1 MEKFTVTINYH
12 GNYGYIEYDP
22 ETKSAAVHL
31 GVEAP
36 RAAVEKYLAEP
47 HTFKVCV
54 GPTIRDFKEVTLQP
68 LESLE
73 NFQLCLTR
81 MWVAQPL
88 ESLENFQLCLTRM
101 WVAVDVRV
109 EWSMPPG
116 MAENL

>member
-1 MEKFTVTINYH
+1 MMEKFTVTINYH

-22 ETKSAAVHL
+22 DTKSAAVHL
-31 GVEAP
+31 GVEEP

-47 HTFKVCV
+47 HTFKICV

-81 MWVAQPL
+81 MWVAI
-88 ESLENFQLCLTRM
+88 
-101 WVAVDVRV
+101 DVRV

>member
-1 MEKFTVTINYH
+1 MMEKYAVTINSH
-12 GNYGYIEYDP
+12 GKYGYIEYDP
-22 ETKSAAVHL
+22 ETKSADVHMSAE
-31 GVEAP
+31 GP
-36 RAAVEKYLAEP
+36 KAAVEKYLAEP

-54 GPTIRDFKEVTLQP
+54 GPTIRDFKEVTLEP

-81 MWVAQPL
+81 MWVT
-88 ESLENFQLCLTRM
+88 N
-101 WVAVDVRV
+101 DVRV

>member
-22 ETKSAAVHL
+22 DTKSAAVHL
-31 GVEAP
+31 GVEEP

-54 GPTIRDFKEVTLQP
+54 GPTIRDFQEVTLQP

-81 MWVAQPL
+81 MWVAIV
-88 ESLENFQLCLTRM
+88 SLCTLYATRAFIKFKIVLHGSVAQLDRAT
-101 WVAVDVRV
+101 A
-109 EWSMPPG
+109 S
-116 MAENL
+116 

>member
-1 MEKFTVTINYH
+1 MAEKYAVTINHH
-12 GNYGYIEYDP
+12 GKYGYIEYDP
-22 ETKSAAVHL
+22 ETKQADVHL
-31 GVEAP
+31 GVEGP
-36 RAAVEKYLAEP
+36 KAAVEKYLAEP

-73 NFQLCLTR
+73 NFQLGLTR
-81 MWVAQPL
+81 MWVA
-88 ESLENFQLCLTRM
+88 N
-101 WVAVDVRV
+101 DVRV

>member
-1 MEKFTVTINYH
+1 MVDKFTVTINSH
-12 GNYGYIEYDP
+12 VNYGYIEYDP
-22 ETKSAAVHL
+22 EVKRAAVHL
-31 GVEAP
+31 GLEKP
-36 RAAVEKYLAEP
+36 KAAVEKYLAEP

-81 MWVAQPL
+81 MWVAI
-88 ESLENFQLCLTRM
+88 
-101 WVAVDVRV
+101 DVRV
-109 EWSMPPG
+109 EWSMPPR

>member
-68 LESLE
+68 LESFKEVTL
-73 NFQLCLTR
+73 
-81 MWVAQPL
+81 QPL